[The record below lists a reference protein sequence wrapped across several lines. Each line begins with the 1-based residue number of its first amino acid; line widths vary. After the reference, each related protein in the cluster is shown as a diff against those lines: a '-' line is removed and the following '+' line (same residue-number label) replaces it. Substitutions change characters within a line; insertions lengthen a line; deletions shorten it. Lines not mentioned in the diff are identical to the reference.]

1 MIDRCLWDEIN
12 LEDLDDMFLQ
22 MIELLHH
29 LGLACHMPLVDEK
42 VSLLVPWFLTEY
54 PDPVEAIPESLPEDQ
69 VNCLCKVGMPVF
81 SFRSTIPVDSRVNVR
96 ESEKNRERS
105 RSELRDESTLA
116 IT

>member
-1 MIDRCLWDEIN
+1 
-12 LEDLDDMFLQ
+12 
-22 MIELLHH
+22 
-29 LGLACHMPLVDEK
+29 MPLVDEK

>member
-1 MIDRCLWDEIN
+1 
-12 LEDLDDMFLQ
+12 MFLQ

-96 ESEKNRERS
+96 ESEKN
-105 RSELRDESTLA
+105 
-116 IT
+116 